1 MKFEQ
6 SLVSGKLL
14 RRFKRFMANIELD
27 SGKIITAHCPNS
39 GSMKSCVTPGWRVML
54 SQSPNPKRKYKY
66 TWEMIH
72 NGKCWIGINT
82 NIPNVIT
89 AEAIA
94 MGKIPELRGYVTIR
108 REVGYGL
115 NSRVDILLQND
126 LNSCY
131 VEVKNVTLVESD
143 GNYYFPDAVTE
154 RGRKHLYEL
163 INVVKS
169 GNRAVMMF
177 VVQRDDG
184 DTFRPA
190 AHIDPAYTKAL
201 REAYEKK
208 VEILVYRAQV
218 DPQKIELVQE
228 IKWKLL
234 S

>member
-1 MKFEQ
+1 MKFQQ

-14 RRFKRFMANIELD
+14 RRFKRFMVDVELD
-27 SGKIITAHCPNS
+27 SGELITAHCPNS
-39 GSMKSCVTPGWRVML
+39 GSMKSCIMPGWRVML
-54 SQSPNPKRKYKY
+54 SQSSNPNRKYRY
-66 TWEMIH
+66 TWEMVH

-89 AEAIA
+89 AEAIS
-94 MGKIPELRGYVTIR
+94 MGKIPELRGYSTLR
-108 REVGYGL
+108 REIRYGV
-115 NSRVDILLQND
+115 NSRIDILLQED

-154 RGRKHLYEL
+154 RGRKHLLEL
-163 INVVKS
+163 TNVVES

-184 DTFRPA
+184 NVFKPA
-190 AHIDPAYTKAL
+190 AHIDPVYTQTL
-201 REAYEKK
+201 REAYEKQ
-208 VEILVYRAQV
+208 VEILVYKAHV
-218 DPQKIELVQE
+218 DPQKIELTQE
-228 IKWKLL
+228 VNWIL